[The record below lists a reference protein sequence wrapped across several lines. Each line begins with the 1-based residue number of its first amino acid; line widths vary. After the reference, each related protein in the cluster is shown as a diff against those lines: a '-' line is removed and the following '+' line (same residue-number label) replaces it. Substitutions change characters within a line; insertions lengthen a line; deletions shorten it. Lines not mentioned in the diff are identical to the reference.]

1 MYELT
6 MGLKYDDFLKL
17 EQNYRYDFVG
27 IDYQND
33 LLRGH
38 IFVFR
43 TIKEGKGKGNILIDL
58 VHPTNINAIS
68 ANLHGDCHFHIFK
81 NECSIG
87 DQPIEITENI
97 FLEKIE
103 NVSNFEYYV
112 SIKEQKYRSN
122 NKILTHD
129 SDYEYFPAVKYLL
142 FTQYHEPLA
151 NMNSLELA
159 PMFKLQKEH
168 IWHNNRYFNFNR
180 ISSLDVDKQVNHK
193 LDPSTPWWKVKN
205 IIENERKHWREQSEE
220 KYNQLLHL
228 KNLQEYFPIER

>member
-1 MYELT
+1 MYDLT
-6 MGLKYDDFLKL
+6 IGLKYDDVLKL
-17 EQNYRYDFVG
+17 EQKYRYDFVG
-27 IDYQND
+27 IDYRHD
-33 LLRGH
+33 AVHEH

-58 VHPTNINAIS
+58 VHPTNIHAIN

-122 NKILTHD
+122 NKIPTND
-129 SDYEYFPAVKYLL
+129 SDYEYLPTVKYLL

-180 ISSLDVDKQVNHK
+180 ISSLDVDKQVNRK

-205 IIENERKHWREQSEE
+205 IIEDERKHWRKESEE

-228 KNLQEYFPIER
+228 KSLQEYFPIE